1 MRAVSLL
8 LALGVYCCCCCYA
21 KHTLKLPNTHPSPKH
36 TLPAVRSQPVMK
48 NLLAAIEYYGATIF
62 FNYVST
68 CGLNSTLQNMQ
79 ENLTVFA
86 PANTAF
92 ETLPSTTL
100 KKLETDFN
108 FACETIKFHISPGPV
123 SLTANNT
130 LYPTMSGYNI
140 RVNIYTSPNVSTRNS
155 PGPVSLTANNK
166 LYPTMSGYNIRVN
179 IYASP
184 NITTVS
190 GSTLL
195 LTNNTAQNGVLNVLG
210 KVMYPV
216 PTGSALSL
224 VIDSSNFTILLLAL
238 AKAGLTPVLD

>member
-1 MRAVSLL
+1 MGAVLENVGWG
-8 LALGVYCCCCCYA
+8 LAGQAALTQGYVCHSYPLEVGSEATVACA
-21 KHTLKLPNTHPSPKH
+21 QAVDGGLVSPLQRPNGILVCP
-36 TLPAVRSQPVMK
+36 PVMK

-140 RVNIYTSPNVSTRNS
+140 RVNIYTSPN
-155 PGPVSLTANNK
+155 
-166 LYPTMSGYNIRVN
+166 
-179 IYASP
+179 
-184 NITTVS
+184 ITTVS

-238 AKAGLTPVLD
+238 AKAGLTPVLDLCVEDGEQRSIKAM